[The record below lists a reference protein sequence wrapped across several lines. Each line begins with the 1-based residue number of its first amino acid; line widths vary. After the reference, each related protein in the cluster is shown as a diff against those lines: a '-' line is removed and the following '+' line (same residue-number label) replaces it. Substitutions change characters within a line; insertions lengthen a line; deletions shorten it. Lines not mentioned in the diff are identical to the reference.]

1 MVVES
6 RMAGSTA
13 TKADAMESR
22 AVDPGLVES
31 SAGEV
36 AGKTARFGPSAQYA
50 LLAGPLLTMLDSSIV
65 NVAVEPI
72 SRQTHTALPT
82 VQWIISGYLLAL
94 GAGLALTSYLARRFG
109 TIPAYT
115 GFLAAFT
122 VTSALCAAAPGAGTL
137 IAARVLQGLAGAPLV
152 PLAMS
157 MLLGGSG
164 GAKSR
169 MSPAA
174 GILLFLGPALGPSL
188 GGLLLGAVSGG
199 DGWRVLFLINVPIG
213 ALAIAAARRL
223 PAGVSPPPQPA
234 ARPDPVGLLLLVA
247 GLVGVLY
254 GVDRITRG
262 SWTPPMTWGPVIG
275 GVAVLVLYTL
285 RSRSVEHP
293 ALDLSILRDRSVA
306 LAFTLCGT
314 ASVAAWSIV
323 FVVPVFLES
332 AQGHSALMTGVALLP
347 QGIVTGLSTLAGASA
362 GEKIGVRPTVL
373 GGFALLVVA
382 SAGLFVLGDETPLW
396 LTALI
401 LAARAGAVG
410 LTITPLVLVATEPLR
425 PEQQADAN
433 TAFNVVQR
441 ILGSFGIGLVATLFT
456 RRAAHA
462 GAVPALHTV
471 ALLITVLAGLS
482 TFAAFYLPRPRRSDD
497 VSPVALH

>member
-1 MVVES
+1 VPT
-6 RMAGSTA
+6 AG
-13 TKADAMESR
+13 DAAAGQPKFR
-22 AVDPGLVES
+22 A
-31 SAGEV
+31 A
-36 AGKTARFGPSAQYA
+36 AQYA

-65 NVAVEPI
+65 NVAVSPI
-72 SRQTHTALPT
+72 ARQTHTSLPA

-109 TIPAYT
+109 TIRAYSA
-115 GFLAAFT
+115 FLAAFT
-122 VTSALCAAAPGAGTL
+122 VTSALCAAAPGVGAL

-174 GILLFLGPALGPSL
+174 GIMLFLGPALGPSF

-199 DGWRVLFLINVPIG
+199 EGWRILFLINVPIG
-213 ALAIAAARRL
+213 ALAIVAARRL
-223 PAGVSPPPQPA
+223 PTGITPPPQPT
-234 ARPDPVGLLLLVA
+234 ARPDAAGLAMLVFGLALLLF
-247 GLVGVLY
+247 

-262 SWTPPMTWGPVIG
+262 TWQPPLTWGPVVTG
-275 GVAVLVLYTL
+275 ALVLAFYAR
-285 RSRSVEHP
+285 RSRRVEHP

-332 AQGHSALMTGVALLP
+332 GQGHSALMTGVALLP
-347 QGIVTGLSTLAGASA
+347 QGIVTGLSTLLGAMA
-362 GEKIGVRPTVL
+362 GERIGVRRTVL
-373 GGFALLVVA
+373 GGFVLLVAA
-382 SAGLFVLGDETPLW
+382 SVGLFALDAATPLW
-396 LTALI
+396 LTALV
-401 LAARAGAVG
+401 LAARAAAVG

-441 ILGSFGIGLVATLFT
+441 VLGSFGIGVVATLFT
-456 RRAAHA
+456 RESAHV
-462 GAVPALHTV
+462 GPVSALHAV
-471 ALLITVLAGLS
+471 ALVITVLAGASAL
-482 TFAAFYLPRPRRSDD
+482 AAVYLPRPHSSSEITGRAIPQD
-497 VSPVALH
+497 A